1 MDIDLKAGLK
11 NVENVESVTVKFPT
25 YGLSSKQL
33 EVSNFVLENVPSGYE
48 ATVLTQRLRN
58 IKIVGATGIVNDL
71 NSDDL
76 VGIVD
81 MSQDSVKTG
90 RYNVTV
96 KIYCQGGVLAW
107 AVGRCV

>member
-1 MDIDLKAGLK
+1 M
-11 NVENVESVTVKFPT
+11 KFPT

-33 EVSNFVLENVPSGYE
+33 EVSNFVLENVPAGYD
-48 ATVLTQRLRN
+48 ARVLTERLRN
-58 IKIVGATGIVNDL
+58 IKVVGATGVVNDL

-81 MSQDSVKTG
+81 LSQDSVKTG

-107 AVGRCV
+107 AVGEYTVDVSVQQKTS